1 MKIISL
7 KAILPIAWIITV
19 TMVGLAAK
27 LNSLSSWV
35 LLTGFAVVP
44 PILMMRRW
52 DGPDQTMSESIQQ
65 ARR

>member
-19 TMVGLAAK
+19 SIVGLAAN
-27 LNSLSSWV
+27 LNSVSSWA
-35 LLTGFAVVP
+35 LLSGFAIVP
-44 PILMMRRW
+44 PILMMWRLNA
-52 DGPDQTMSESIQQ
+52 PDQTMSESIQQ